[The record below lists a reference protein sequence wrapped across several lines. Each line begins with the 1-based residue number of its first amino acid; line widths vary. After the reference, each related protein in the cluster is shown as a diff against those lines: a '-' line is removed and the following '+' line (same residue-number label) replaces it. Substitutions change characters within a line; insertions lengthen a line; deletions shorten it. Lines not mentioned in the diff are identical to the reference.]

1 MDNMPQDP
9 FMMVSFINMKLRDKE
24 FDSLESLCKRFDKN
38 TEEIKV
44 YLSQFGFEY
53 LEAQKQFR

>member
-1 MDNMPQDP
+1 MDNLPQDP
-9 FMMVSFINMKLRDKE
+9 FILASCINMKLRDKE
-24 FDSLESLCKRFDKN
+24 FDSLESLCKYYEKN
-38 TEEIKV
+38 TDEVKE

>member
-9 FMMVSFINMKLRDKE
+9 FMLVSYINMKLRDKE
-24 FDSLESLCKRFDKN
+24 FDSLESLCKYYERN
-38 TEEIKV
+38 TEDIKV